1 MYALQQALRS
11 ETAYR
16 PHILLVE
23 DEPTVARGLKMV
35 MDEEGYDVDW
45 ADTGLIALNKFRA
58 KKFDLMVADLR
69 LPDID
74 GMEVIE
80 RVRESR
86 PETKVVII
94 TGYPSVATA
103 VRAVKIGVS
112 DYLRKPFT
120 DNEFIA
126 AVDTAMNDQRR
137 DSMEKLI
144 VDTQEERLIQRQ
156 EVIRVLEKAS
166 QDSNFWQALMDRGS
180 AVLQDYRLSNTAKAA
195 ILSGDLNWVQ
205 NNVGKLTEDQL
216 LFIYKRLE
224 REAW

>member
-1 MYALQQALRS
+1 MYALQRAVRS
-11 ETAYR
+11 QTAYR
-16 PHILLVE
+16 PHVLLVE
-23 DEPTVARGLKMV
+23 DEATVARGLKMV
-35 MDEEGYDVDW
+35 MDEGGYDVDL

-80 RVRESR
+80 HVRASR

-103 VRAVKIGVS
+103 VKAVKIGVS

-120 DNEFIA
+120 DDEFIM
-126 AVDTAMNDQRR
+126 AVETAIKDQQK
-137 DSMEKLI
+137 DSLEKLI
-144 VDTQEERLIQRQ
+144 IDTQEERLIQRQ
-156 EVIRVLEKAS
+156 AVIQVLENAS
-166 QDSNFWQALMDRGS
+166 QYPSFWQKLMEDGSEALKG
-180 AVLQDYRLSNTAKAA
+180 YRLSSAAKAA
-195 ILSGDLNWVQ
+195 ILSGDLNWIRE
-205 NNVGKLTEDQL
+205 NVGELTAGQL
-216 LFIYKRLE
+216 QFIYKRLE